1 MATTNERP
9 DNSNGTPPEDT
20 SLASARPT
28 SEVAPSASEA
38 PEASPPFTTPPGTI
52 PEDTQSASAEEAAT
66 GNFLVSRAPQ
76 LAPLGRDSQP
86 PHSAPTRSRDV
97 PNEGEEWKGN
107 NVPVVNGN
115 SGESSSQGRNYATLD
130 DIRGDEPTFTLE

>member
-9 DNSNGTPPEDT
+9 DNSIGTPPEDI

-28 SEVAPSASEA
+28 SEVAPSVSEA
-38 PEASPPFTTPPGTI
+38 PEAPPQFTTPASTI
-52 PEDTQSASAEEAAT
+52 PEDAQSASTEEAA
-66 GNFLVSRAPQ
+66 SRASQ
-76 LAPLGRDSQP
+76 LAPLVRDPQP

-97 PNEGEEWKGN
+97 PNEGEECKGN
-107 NVPVVNGN
+107 NAPVVNGD

-130 DIRGDEPTFTLE
+130 DIRGDEPTFKLE